1 MYFLFEFYTLV
12 SPIKKSQME
21 VTRTFDLIDWSCEVY
36 PREVMFGGKQNNEW
50 ITYSTEAVRELTDLF
65 SCGLMA
71 RGYKKGDHIATIT
84 PNKAEWNIVDHGIAQ
99 AGMIHVPIYPTIG
112 SDEYA
117 YIIEHS
123 EVKAIFVGNKQIYNK
138 VSAVVSKISNVRDL
152 FSFDPVNGLTT
163 FGDLVEEGRHNREK
177 FMEELKEIRNSIKPS
192 EMVTIIYTSGT
203 TGNPKGVMLSHHNL
217 VSNAI
222 STSKAHEFGI
232 GYKALSFLPLCHVYE
247 RMMNYHFQY
256 KGTSIYYLEN
266 MGLIA
271 DTMKE
276 IKPHIANTVPR
287 LLEKIYDNIISKG
300 QSLPWIKKLIF
311 FRAVALGL
319 KYRLRGTPKFYR
331 FRLGIARRLVFSQWK
346 EALGGELRVLVSGGA
361 ALQSRLERIFWAA
374 GIPVLEGYGL
384 TETSPVIAVNP
395 FRIPDIKFGTV
406 GPVLEGVDVKI
417 DDDGEILCKGPNVML
432 GYYKAPEL
440 TAEVIDSDGWFH
452 TGDIGQIEDGRF
464 LRITDRKKEMF
475 KLSSGKYISPQAI
488 ENRLKESLF
497 IEEAMVIGE
506 NEKFASALISP
517 NFTFLHDWCSL
528 HKIQFRDN
536 ADLIEI
542 PEVLE
547 RFSHEV
553 REQNKNLGE
562 FEQIRRFRLVTEEWT
577 PQTGELSPTLK
588 LRRNILTDRYRS
600 LINEIYSVK
609 EKENVVDKVVG
620 RIKSGVNG
628 ILKNLPKF

>member
-1 MYFLFEFYTLV
+1 M
-12 SPIKKSQME
+12 Q

-36 PREVMFGGKQNNEW
+36 PREVMFGGKHDNEW

-65 SCGLMA
+65 SCALMA

-112 SDEYA
+112 SEEYA
-117 YIIEHS
+117 YILDHS
-123 EVKAIFVGNKQIYNK
+123 EVKAVFVGNKQIYNK
-138 VSAVVSKISNVRDL
+138 ISPVVSKIGTIIEL
-152 FSFDPVNGLTT
+152 FTFDPVNGLTT
-163 FGDLVEEGRHNREK
+163 FSELIDEGRLSREK
-177 FMEELKEIRNSIKPS
+177 FMEELKSLRNSIGPHD
-192 EMVTIIYTSGT
+192 MVTIIYTSGT
-203 TGNPKGVMLSHHNL
+203 TGNPKGVMLSHNNL
-217 VSNAI
+217 VTNAI
-222 STSKAHEFGI
+222 ATSTAHEFGL
-232 GYKALSFLPLCHVYE
+232 GYKALSFLPLCHVFE

-266 MGLIA
+266 MGYIA

-287 LLEKIYDNIISKG
+287 LLEKIYDNIINKG
-300 QSLPWIKKLIF
+300 ENLPWIKKRIF
-311 FRAVALGL
+311 FWAVALGL
-319 KYRLRGTPKFYR
+319 KFRLRGNTKFYK
-331 FRLGIARRLVFSQWK
+331 FRLGIARRLIFNKWK

-374 GIPVLEGYGL
+374 DIPVLQGYGL

-395 FRIPDIKFGTV
+395 FRIPDIKFETV
-406 GPVLEGVDVKI
+406 GPVLDGVEVKI
-417 DDDGEILCKGPNVML
+417 DDDGEILCKGPNIML
-432 GYYKAPEL
+432 GYYKAPDL
-440 TAEVIDSDGWFH
+440 TAEVIDTDGWFH
-452 TGDIGQIEDGRF
+452 TGDIGRIEDGRF

-488 ENRLKESLF
+488 ENRLKESPF
-497 IEEAMVIGE
+497 IEQAMVIGE

-517 NFTFLHDWCSL
+517 NFSFLHDWCSL
-528 HKIQFRDN
+528 HRIQFRDN

-542 PEVLE
+542 PEVFE
-547 RFSHEV
+547 RFSREV
-553 REQNKNLGE
+553 REQNKSLGE
-562 FEQIRRFRLVTEEWT
+562 FEQIKRFRLVTEEWT

-600 LINEIYSVK
+600 VINEIYSVR
-609 EKENVVDKVVG
+609 ERENVVEKVVG